1 MKKLLSLLLVAMML
15 VGLLAGCGSEPAP
28 ASNPPAA
35 DGDASA
41 PPAEDTPEVLII
53 PHFLVASKHHIP
65 NFLIFLLFLYFFLI
79 PSH

>member
-41 PPAEDTPEVLII
+41 PEAVVRPDAAGKGGMGL
-53 PHFLVASKHHIP
+53 
-65 NFLIFLLFLYFFLI
+65 
-79 PSH
+79 

>member
-35 DGDASA
+35 DGLSLIHISA
-41 PPAEDTPEVLII
+41 PTR
-53 PHFLVASKHHIP
+53 H
-65 NFLIFLLFLYFFLI
+65 
-79 PSH
+79 